1 MPSLQDLRRRVR
13 AVKNMRQITK
23 AMKMVAAA
31 RLRRAQERVTAA
43 RPYTQKMMRILGDAA
58 RRAPDYKNPLLTGH
72 QREGAAGDERV
83 ILAIV
88 TADKGLCGGF
98 NTNLIKAAQEFLKN
112 NSEKEV
118 ELVLIG
124 RKGFEFFRRR
134 PVKIRREYI
143 GITGAGK
150 VNASDAAMIAQNLI
164 DEFLS
169 EESQINRVYL
179 LYSEFK
185 SALSQKPV
193 VEQLAPIGRIE
204 EVEGRISGAQ
214 AGTTPEASLETLVD
228 YVYEQPPPVIFGELL
243 PKLVENQVYHA
254 LLESVASEL
263 GSRMTAMESASK
275 NAGEV
280 IDKLTLVMNR
290 VRQAKITR
298 EIIEVV
304 SGAEAL

>member
-23 AMKMVAAA
+23 AMKMVSAA

-43 RPYTQKMMRILGDAA
+43 RPYTTKMMQILGDAA
-58 RRAPDYKNPLLTGH
+58 RRAPDYNDVLLTGH
-72 QREGAAGDERV
+72 ERETENRKERV
-83 ILAIV
+83 VLALV

-98 NTNLIKAAQEFLKN
+98 NTNLIKAAQEFLRQ
-112 NSEKEV
+112 NSDKEV

-124 RKGFEFFRRR
+124 RKGYDYFRRR
-134 PVKIRREYI
+134 PVTIRREHL
-143 GITGAGK
+143 GITGSGK
-150 VNASDAAMIAQNLI
+150 VNTADVIKIGQALIA
-164 DEFLS
+164 DFKS
-169 EESQINRVYL
+169 EETPIDRVYL
-179 LYSEFK
+179 IYNEFK

-193 VEQLAPIGRIE
+193 VEQLLPIGRIE
-204 EVEGRISGAQ
+204 SEDTAQ
-214 AGTTPEASLETLVD
+214 PETLVD
-228 YVYEQPPPVIFGELL
+228 YIYEQPPVVIFNELL
-243 PKLVENQVYHA
+243 PKLIENQVYHA

-263 GSRMTAMESASK
+263 GARMTAMDSASK
-275 NAGEV
+275 NASEV